1 MYRSIRKSKDSVR
14 VCIYIY
20 MYIYISGRIYEKMYE
35 VGRVQRSKIRFFS
48 TLIIAVYDTYD
59 NGARNRNAIQF
70 IHSRGTV
77 FLWIP
82 EKGETRVT

>member
-1 MYRSIRKSKDSVR
+1 MYRGGYTK
-14 VCIYIY
+14 
-20 MYIYISGRIYEKMYE
+20 EKMYE
-35 VGRVQRSKIRFFS
+35 VGRVQRSIKICFFS